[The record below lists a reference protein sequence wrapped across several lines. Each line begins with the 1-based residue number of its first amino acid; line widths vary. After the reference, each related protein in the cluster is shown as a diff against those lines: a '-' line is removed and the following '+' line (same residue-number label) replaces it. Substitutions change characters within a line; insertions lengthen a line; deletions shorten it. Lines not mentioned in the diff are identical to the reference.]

1 MKLYSVIRVDM
12 KQHEILRQPGV
23 IARLRRAFG
32 GEPQLATGK
41 MRAALEA
48 SMLIDAQRRALAEVG
63 AHDAVALVVD
73 DLVLFE
79 DRDRRPDDLGDLFLA
94 FHEYAPAIDA
104 DFRSLRLTVE
114 HLEAGIHYV
123 IELQARTEY
132 AKGDSPVRVIIS
144 GRMASLEP
152 VKGETAEAYRARVE
166 PILHDR
172 VAFQAAQTSF
182 DSFVARVRDATARAL
197 PSAQVTIP
205 QVSIALPAPA
215 TTGQRT
221 REPRP
226 DDRDY
231 DPHDAHYPN
240 PMVGV
245 LGLAML
251 GMAVMPAMPFAA
263 GIPADGSSNTDAS
276 NDASSDASN
285 AASDDGSDGG
295 DADFDFGGE
304 LGW

>member
-1 MKLYSVIRVDM
+1 MKFYSVIRVEMDE
-12 KQHEILRQPGV
+12 HEILRQPGV
-23 IARLRRAFG
+23 IARLRRTFG

-104 DFRSLRLTVE
+104 DFRILRLTVE
-114 HLEAGIHYV
+114 HLEAGVHYV

-132 AKGDSPVRVIIS
+132 AKGDSPVRVIVS
-144 GRMASLEP
+144 GRMAALEP
-152 VKGETAEAYRARVE
+152 KKGETADSYRARVE
-166 PILHDR
+166 PILQDR
-172 VAFQAAQTSF
+172 VAFEVAQASF

-197 PSAQVTIP
+197 PSAQVTNP
-205 QVSIALPAPA
+205 QVSIALPTPA
-215 TTGQRT
+215 STNQRK
-221 REPRP
+221 REARP
-226 DDRDY
+226 EDRDY
-231 DPHDAHYPN
+231 DPHEAHYPN
-240 PMVGV
+240 PMIGV

-251 GMAVMPAMPFAA
+251 GMAAMPGMAFASSQTS
-263 GIPADGSSNTDAS
+263 DGSSSNTE
-276 NDASSDASN
+276 ASSDAN
-285 AASDDGSDGG
+285 ADGGDGG
-295 DADFDFGGE
+295 DADFDFGSE
-304 LGW
+304 FGW